1 VSNNDSFTVISEK
14 FFFESMRMIKKRIG
28 ILTGGGDVP
37 PLNAVIASA
46 RIASERYSV
55 ELIGFIKG
63 WLGVAENHYVDL
75 SRIDINPLIGGTVL
89 KSSRVKI
96 VKIPD
101 GIQQVRK
108 NIERLNLDGLIVIG
122 GEDTLSN
129 SFELPDIPQVLIS
142 KTIDNDVGLVRSAN
156 KGSDSIEIINYFT
169 LGFPTAA
176 RRMSSFVSLKEGLR
190 TTAYSHERI
199 IVVESMGMHAGWLA
213 LASSLGHPDF
223 IVIPEF
229 QLNYE
234 RLLKLIVERY
244 EKEKNVIVVVAE
256 GAKFDD
262 GSHISADESEK
273 DDFGHP
279 KFKGS
284 AETLSRKLKEDL
296 HARNVNGVNP
306 SYLYRSGAPVDLDL
320 YWADKLGK
328 EAVRLLF
335 QGIETPFLLTIKKG
349 TKGFSI
355 VPYPLSNFKSI
366 EGVHRFVD
374 NRFFN
379 PDAYAATDE
388 GKKYLGEIA
397 EEIPKESYGLA

>member
-1 VSNNDSFTVISEK
+1 MISEK

-75 SRIDINPLIGGTVL
+75 SKIDINPLIGGTVL
-89 KSSRVKI
+89 KSSRVKM
-96 VKIPD
+96 VKISD
-101 GIQQVRK
+101 EIQQVRK

-142 KTIDNDVGLVRSAN
+142 KTIDNDVGIIRSAN
-156 KGSDSIEIINYFT
+156 KGSDSVEIINYFT

-176 RRMSSFVSLKEGLR
+176 RKISSFVSLKEGLR

-320 YWADKLGK
+320 YWADRLGK

-349 TKGFSI
+349 RRGFSI

-379 PDAYAATDE
+379 PDAYTATDE